1 MNIPAAKQDSRS
13 IRTAASMRRR
23 GLSKSRF
30 MAGMQCHKRLYLET
44 YRPELAE
51 SADESGEATFEVGH
65 AVGALARNRYPG
77 GVLIGE
83 DLDWSDAESATRDA
97 IRNRAVPAI
106 FEPAL
111 SLDGVRVRADV
122 LARTRDRQFDL
133 IEVKST
139 LDVKPEHEWDL
150 AIQFHVLRGAGVPIR
165 WARLMHLNR
174 AYIYLGGEYDLKRL
188 FRFGNLTR
196 LVRKRRRKVV
206 AALKEMRKMLA
217 SHSPPPI
224 AVGPQCTAPYVCPFY
239 DHCHGDQPEHSIEQ
253 LPRLRARLREQLAA
267 MGVLEI
273 GKIPTDFDGL
283 STLQARVVEA
293 VRTGKRFHDHA
304 ISRKL
309 RKIKFPVH
317 FLDFE
322 TFSPALPLYPGT
334 RPYQVIPFQWSDH
347 ILNADGGVTHRE
359 FLHCD
364 RTDPRRSFANE
375 LLDAVGTKGSI
386 VAYGAF
392 EATRLR
398 ELGEHFRDLASAL
411 ERVRKRIVDMLPLIR
426 AHVYDHE
433 FHGSFSLKSVLP
445 ALVPALGY
453 DDLKISGGNIASMA
467 YAEIQI
473 PDIPPER
480 SAELRAALLAYCQ
493 RDTEAMLELFRR
505 LR

>member
-217 SHSPPPI
+217 SHSPPRLPWGRNAPLRMCARSTII
-224 AVGPQCTAPYVCPFY
+224 AMATNPNTQSSSFPGFGRGCASSSPRWAFSRSARSRRISTAYQRCRPGLWRRFGPGSVFMITPFRESS
-239 DHCHGDQPEHSIEQ
+239 GRSSFQFISSTSKRS
-253 LPRLRARLREQLAA
+253 RLRCR
-267 MGVLEI
+267 
-273 GKIPTDFDGL
+273 
-283 STLQARVVEA
+283 STLA
-293 VRTGKRFHDHA
+293 
-304 ISRKL
+304 
-309 RKIKFPVH
+309 
-317 FLDFE
+317 
-322 TFSPALPLYPGT
+322 
-334 RPYQVIPFQWSDH
+334 
-347 ILNADGGVTHRE
+347 
-359 FLHCD
+359 
-364 RTDPRRSFANE
+364 
-375 LLDAVGTKGSI
+375 
-386 VAYGAF
+386 
-392 EATRLR
+392 
-398 ELGEHFRDLASAL
+398 RDL
-411 ERVRKRIVDMLPLIR
+411 IR
-426 AHVYDHE
+426 
-433 FHGSFSLKSVLP
+433 
-445 ALVPALGY
+445 
-453 DDLKISGGNIASMA
+453 
-467 YAEIQI
+467 
-473 PDIPPER
+473 
-480 SAELRAALLAYCQ
+480 
-493 RDTEAMLELFRR
+493 
-505 LR
+505 